1 MVAHPSTSVPEAN
14 IPTKLS
20 QQYMPA
26 LTGIR
31 AIAAYMVCFFHYNPF
46 EHIPHTSGWQQIAF
60 GIFNELHTGVTIFF
74 VLSGFLI
81 CYRYYENT
89 TRITWPWFKRYF
101 RNRFARIYPM
111 YFLLTLLAFGL
122 IEWNGSQYELVHV
135 YSSQPPSVRLIIFIQ
150 NITLLK
156 GFFND
161 YKFSGLAQGWS
172 LTVEECFYACAPFII
187 LSFKRNRWSFIT
199 LPIITLLIG
208 WSLWKVFGGLNF
220 SGLFGSPFFVLNFTF
235 FGRCLEFF
243 IGMGLAVFMLR
254 QRHQHNGLLPAR
266 RGYWLTCISIAAFSA
281 AIVVMAVVYTHPA
294 LINVTDPIDINR
306 NSKDSYFGIAINNV
320 ALPVFTAMLF
330 YGLLTERT
338 WLRSLL
344 SSKLL
349 DLLGKSSYIF
359 YLIHMGVVNILLR
372 TYVAHN
378 SIVQFM
384 LLNVLSVILYKYVE
398 SPLHRWLK
406 PKS

>member
-1 MVAHPSTSVPEAN
+1 MVAYPSTSSSEAETS
-14 IPTKLS
+14 IKLS
-20 QQYMPA
+20 QHYMPA

-31 AIAAYMVCFFHYNPF
+31 ALAAYMVCFFHYNPF
-46 EHIPHTSGWQQIAF
+46 EHISHDNGWQQLAF
-60 GIFNELHTGVTIFF
+60 GFFNELHTGVTIFF

-89 TRITWPWFKRYF
+89 TRLTWPWFKRYF
-101 RNRFARIYPM
+101 QNRFARIYPM

-122 IEWNGSQYELVHV
+122 IEWDGGQYELVHV
-135 YSSQPPSVRLIIFIQ
+135 YNSQPPSVRLIIFLQ

-187 LSFKRNRWSFIT
+187 LSSKRNRWSFIT
-199 LPIITLLIG
+199 LPVFTLLLG
-208 WSLWKVFGGLNF
+208 WGLWKIIGSLHFH
-220 SGLFGSPFFVLNFTF
+220 GLFGSDFFVFNFTY

-243 IGMGLAVFMLR
+243 IGMGLAVLLLR
-254 QRHQHNGLLPAR
+254 QRHQNNGLVPNR
-266 RGYWLTCISIAAFSA
+266 RGYWLTSISIIAFSA
-281 AIVVMAVVYTHPA
+281 AILIMAIIYTHPS
-294 LINVTDPIDINR
+294 LMNVTDPIDVNR
-306 NSKDSYFGIAINNV
+306 NSKDSYLGIAINNV
-320 ALPVFTAMLF
+320 VLPIFTATLF

-338 WLRSLL
+338 WLRALL

-372 TYVAHN
+372 TYFVHN
-378 SIVQFM
+378 SIAQFL
-384 LLNVLSVILYKYVE
+384 LLNVLSVILYKYIE
-398 SPLHRWLK
+398 TPLHRWLK
-406 PKS
+406 PK